1 MKFLVKLFKSWVKC
15 FLTLISLSSKHHK
28 IISVLIYSPFSY
40 SVLQKYA
47 VMQQTVIWKISGI
60 TSIISNLVD
69 LTIYCK
75 SSLTWHVG
83 VLTYWACVPPFSKLC
98 VDTSL
103 PSLSTSSLHLDWSSA
118 WEYKQVISDITFPTS
133 GVREDFS
140 LDHWPVRPV
149 RKSSAQ

>member
-1 MKFLVKLFKSWVKC
+1 MSKIFVDPN
-15 FLTLISLSSKHHK
+15 LTKTPKHQK
-28 IISVLIYSPFSY
+28 IIIIVVLIYSPFS
-40 SVLQKYA
+40 VLQKYA
-47 VMQQTVIWKISGI
+47 VLQQTVIWKISGI